1 MRILITAMLMFCCL
15 VTSSMGEPNR
25 EECSALK
32 KAAAEAQGA
41 FSKANAKFSAANREY
56 EVAWGREQEIQ
67 KSLDTNGDRIAVQQ
81 DMANDA
87 AAALAACQ
95 QSDPSK
101 PCVHEKNEKKLAD
114 ARLQQ
119 FKERQAELL
128 LDLAQARSWRE
139 QKEEALAAAHQDA
152 DMKKQA
158 LDAAIDATAGCKPTQ
173 R

>member
-1 MRILITAMLMFCCL
+1 
-15 VTSSMGEPNR
+15 MGNPGR
-25 EECSALK
+25 EECNALK

-41 FSKANAKFSAANREY
+41 FSKAKAKFSAADREY
-56 EVAWGREQEIQ
+56 EVAQGREQEIQ
-67 KSLDTNGDRIAVQQ
+67 KSLETNGDRIAVQQ
-81 DMANDA
+81 DLANDA
-87 AAALAACQ
+87 AAVLAACQ

-101 PCVHEKNEKKLAD
+101 LCAHEKNEKKLAD

-119 FKERQAELL
+119 FKDRQSELQ

-152 DMKKQA
+152 DAKKQA
-158 LDAAIDATAGCKPTQ
+158 LDAALAAIAGCKPTQ